1 MAPQQLVPPSQCV
14 SDAHEPALTKSGF
27 CHLIGSA
34 CDYIRG
40 SQLYGSSMKQDSE
53 TAQVWS
59 TAIEESIYPSSAMVT
74 ITGAYISLSE
84 YSLLFLDSDAAT
96 DNIFPDTCEFRDL
109 AMNIYKFDIPIQ
121 IYTVGTSAPPLD
133 TNSLRNMI
141 LKDNELSISIVLR
154 KSIWDPGPWT
164 V

>member
-1 MAPQQLVPPSQCV
+1 
-14 SDAHEPALTKSGF
+14 
-27 CHLIGSA
+27 
-34 CDYIRG
+34 
-40 SQLYGSSMKQDSE
+40 MKQDSE

-84 YSLLFLDSDAAT
+84 YSLLFLDSDATT

-109 AMNIYKFDIPIQ
+109 AMNIYKFDTPIKV
-121 IYTVGTSAPPLD
+121 YTAGASPPPLD
-133 TNSLRNMI
+133 NIPLRNMI
-141 LKDNELSISIVLR
+141 LQDNELSIHIVLC
-154 KSIWDPGPWT
+154 KSLWDPGPWA